1 MKFLR
6 VLISG
11 QIKRQ
16 TERNISYDIKLSETK
31 KNDESSFLRNWPLSE
46 NMTFRIRNEKS
57 SILELK

>member
-6 VLISG
+6 VLIYG

-31 KNDESSFLRNWPLSE
+31 K
-46 NMTFRIRNEKS
+46 K
-57 SILELK
+57 